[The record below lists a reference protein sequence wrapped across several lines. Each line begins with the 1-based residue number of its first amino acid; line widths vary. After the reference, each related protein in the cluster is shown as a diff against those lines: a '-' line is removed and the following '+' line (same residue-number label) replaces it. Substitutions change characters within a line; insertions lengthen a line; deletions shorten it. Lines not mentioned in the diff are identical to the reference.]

1 MNFGAG
7 MINPRSFLKEL
18 QVEDIHGLGSQFY
31 FQVKKKKSDENFFS
45 LVHKETL
52 GLMASK
58 KYIFCFMHV
67 FCKTVIEC
75 EELCKLS
82 NDLINNVNL

>member
-1 MNFGAG
+1 
-7 MINPRSFLKEL
+7 MINPRSILKEL

-45 LVHKETL
+45 LVHKGTL

-58 KYIFCFMHV
+58 KYIFGFMHV
-67 FCKTVIEC
+67 FCRTLIEC
-75 EELCKLS
+75 EELCKLN
-82 NDLINNVNL
+82 NDSINNVNF